1 MSFSNVFHFI
11 FETASLTEPVAHQLV
26 LFRNPVSA
34 FLALGLLNYSTVS
47 GVGSCLTPS
56 LQQGLLS
63 SISWSQVSGDS
74 PICPP
79 FPAHW
84 CYRQGVSLGSR
95 TWVLRILTHCAHVCP
110 AGAFPTPPPP
120 QLPKQCLRLCVW
132 CKPQRQNLALIFSV

>member
-63 SISWSQVSGDS
+63 SISWPQVSGDS

-79 FPAHW
+79 SQHTGVTGKGSPWAAAH
-84 CYRQGVSLGSR
+84 GSS
-95 TWVLRILTHCAHVCP
+95 
-110 AGAFPTPPPP
+110 GF
-120 QLPKQCLRLCVW
+120 
-132 CKPQRQNLALIFSV
+132 

>member
-63 SISWSQVSGDS
+63 SSWPQVSGDS
-74 PICPP
+74 PICPLP
-79 FPAHW
+79 STLVLQARGLPGQPHMGPRDSNALCPRLPGRCFSYSASSPA
-84 CYRQGVSLGSR
+84 
-95 TWVLRILTHCAHVCP
+95 P
-110 AGAFPTPPPP
+110 
-120 QLPKQCLRLCVW
+120 
-132 CKPQRQNLALIFSV
+132 